1 MPTLKEGSGPL
12 FTDPDV
18 EAARAFFRTKSRAM
32 TNKVMSVTDA
42 VSRFVHD
49 GDYFASGGFGTN
61 RIATAV
67 LHEMLR
73 QEKQDLGIA
82 GHTTTH
88 DFEILA
94 AGNLMGHGKLMAR
107 VDAAYIVGL
116 EARGLSPH
124 ARRVMQSGEVELS
137 EWTNYALALRFLAG
151 AMGVPFLP
159 ARNILGS
166 DTFAYSAAKEIVCP
180 FTGIKLVAY
189 PALYP
194 DVAAIH
200 VHEADEFGNC
210 RIKGISVADRDIARA
225 ARKVII
231 TTERLITNEE
241 IRSDPSQTT
250 IPFYCVDALCVV
262 PHGSY
267 PGNMPYEYF
276 SDEDHLREW
285 LAIEKD
291 IDEFK
296 KFLDTNIYA
305 VSDFAEYLAMHGGP
319 KRIEELRAQELF
331 LSLGGTDNA

>member
-1 MPTLKEGSGPL
+1 MATLKEGRGPL
-12 FTDPDV
+12 FMSPDV
-18 EAARAFFRTKSRAM
+18 EEARGFFRTKSRAM
-32 TNKVMSVTDA
+32 TNKVMTVKEA
-42 VSRFVHD
+42 VSRFVKD

-73 QEKQDLGIA
+73 QGVQDLGVA

-94 AGNLMGHGKLMAR
+94 AGNQMGRGTLMAR
-107 VDAAYIVGL
+107 LDVAYIIGL

-124 ARRVMQSGEVELS
+124 ARRVIESGEVELC
-137 EWTNYALALRFLAG
+137 EWTNYALALRFLAA
-151 AMGVPFLP
+151 AMGVPYLP

-166 DTFAYSAAKEIVCP
+166 DTFERSGAKEVICP

-210 RIKGISVADRDIARA
+210 RIKGITIADRDLASA
-225 ARKVII
+225 SKKVII
-231 TTERLITNEE
+231 TTERLISNDE
-241 IRSDPSQTT
+241 IRSEPAQTT
-250 IPFYCVDALCVV
+250 IPFYCVDAVCVV

-267 PGNMPYEYF
+267 PGNMPFEYF
-276 SDEDHLREW
+276 SDEAHLREW
-285 LAIEKD
+285 LAVEKD
-291 IDEFK
+291 LDKFG
-296 KFLDTNIYA
+296 KFLERNIYG
-305 VSDFAEYLAMHGGP
+305 VSDFGEYVAMHGGAE
-319 KRIEELRAQELF
+319 KIAQLRAQELF
-331 LSLGGTDNA
+331 LNPGGPSDG

>member
-1 MPTLKEGSGPL
+1 MGTLKEGHGPL
-12 FTDPDV
+12 FMSPDV
-18 EAARAFFRTKSRAM
+18 EQARAFFRTKSRAM
-32 TNKVMSVTDA
+32 TNKVMPVKDA
-42 VSRFVHD
+42 VSRFVAD

-73 QEKQDLGIA
+73 QEKQSLGIA

-94 AGNLMGHGKLMAR
+94 AGNMTGHGKLMAR
-107 VDAAYIVGL
+107 VDVAYIVGL

-124 ARRVMQSGEVELS
+124 ARRVMESGEVEAC

-166 DTFAYSAAKEIVCP
+166 DTFEHSGAKEIVCP

-189 PALYP
+189 PALCP

-210 RIKGISVADRDIARA
+210 RIKGISVADRDLASA
-225 ARKVII
+225 SKKVIV
-231 TTERLITNEE
+231 TAERLIPNDA
-241 IRSDPSQTT
+241 IRAEPDRTT
-250 IPFYCVDALCVV
+250 IPYYCVDAVCVV
-262 PHGSY
+262 PYGSY
-267 PGNMPYEYF
+267 PGNMAYEYF

-285 LAIEKD
+285 LAVEKD
-291 IDEFK
+291 LDAFK
-296 KFLDTNIYA
+296 EFLDRNVYG
-305 VSDFAEYLAMHGGP
+305 VSDFREYLELHGGA
-319 KRIEELRAQELF
+319 KRIEELRAQEF
-331 LSLGGTDNA
+331 LVSTGGSSDG